1 MTQLL
6 LIGWKDIRGALG
18 NVSERTARDWVSRFR
33 MPIKYMGR
41 RPTITR
47 TKFDEWWENL
57 PESVKNELS
66 YNLPANFQ

>member
-6 LIGWKDIRGALG
+6 LIGWKDLCRALG
-18 NVSERTARDWVSRFR
+18 NVSERTAKDWVSRFK

-41 RPTITR
+41 RPTITIEV
-47 TKFDEWWENL
+47 FNEWWRNL

-66 YNLPANFQ
+66 CNLP